1 MQMKL
6 LYQGLLKVEE
16 NISYNKYMG
25 VKNVVGGTFEDINEA
40 VVKPVVSEVGQMI
53 EAGVKTSMGSN
64 PPDPNEEKKKE
75 TDRQKKIAEWRWR
88 LTQQNKLAE
97 AQRKVRDE
105 EKLKQFQQTQ
115 VEHQEKQV
123 KDLEVIKKKE
133 NLAVRQ
139 AQTKTEIRGGV
150 GG

>member
-1 MQMKL
+1 M
-6 LYQGLLKVEE
+6 
-16 NISYNKYMG
+16 S

-40 VVKPVVSEVGQMI
+40 VVKPVISEVGQMI
-53 EAGVKTSMGSN
+53 ETGVKTSMGYN
-64 PPDPNEEKKKE
+64 PPDPNEQKKKE

-88 LTQQNKLAE
+88 LSQQNKLAE

-105 EKLKQFQQTQ
+105 EKLKKLQKAQ
-115 VEHQEKQV
+115 VENQESQTSQ
-123 KDLEVIKKKE
+123 LEVAKKKE